1 MAPPARRLWSTS
13 ANNKFSNQQ
22 KLVSPKPFLF
32 DYLTAPP
39 LMTPVSFMTRP
50 TGSVLKSRTL
60 ILAATTA
67 AMLTTSASKAGD
79 GASTTSLSG
88 IAEREIARRMA
99 RIEDA
104 RQAIEKGDKLYAEGD
119 YEAAL
124 GQYKAAIEA
133 IPNAPTTQ
141 EWRNLAEARFA
152 DASVALARE
161 RAKNGRYKEA
171 NELLDGALALNPE
184 HKAAKTLKKELDDPD
199 RYPPAL
205 TPEHVQKVETA
216 QRALQKANSHV
227 DLGNYDEAVKSFQD
241 TLRADPYN
249 IAARRGMERAEQ
261 HKSEYF
267 DAARDHQRAR
277 MLNMVSEAWE
287 DKVPAGAFAIDSQV
301 GLATKDMSTYYV
313 EKMKM
318 IRFPSVQFAGATI
331 DEAVEF
337 LRMKSR
343 DLDESERDPSRKGV
357 NIILKAGDTPS
368 SAQITL
374 DLKDVP
380 MEEALRYV
388 TELAGMKF
396 KVEPFAVL
404 VVPVTESTTEQY
416 TRVYK
421 VPPDFQSMNGDGGA
435 GGAAAAPADPFAAK
449 SDAGAT
455 SGLKARQSAKD
466 ILTAQG
472 IPFPEGASAV
482 FNPVT
487 SQLIVKNTAPNLDL
501 VETFVD
507 TLKDKA
513 PKLVYITTKFVEV
526 SQKNTDELG
535 FDWLLGPFNIPGSS
549 GVFGSGGTVGNSP
562 NGSLTDQSGSYVDF
576 PFTYPGGTPIGG
588 NNPISRGMR
597 FGSAAISPDSVD
609 GLLKATQTVS
619 SVSPGIFALSGVMT
633 DPQFQVVIRA
643 LNQKKGV
650 DLMSAP
656 SVTTKSGQ
664 KATVEVVREFM
675 YPTEFDP
682 PQIPQQFGGQGGNVS
697 LGGGTGGSAG
707 SFPVTP
713 TTPTAFEMKPIG
725 VRMEVDAVV
734 GPDGYSIDLN
744 MAPEVNEFEGFINYG
759 SPIQTASSDGFG
771 NPTTVVLTENR
782 IPQPVFST
790 RKIITNVTVWDS
802 QTVAMGG
809 LIREDVQDVEDKVPV
824 LGDLPLIGRL
834 FQTKAEDHFKRNL
847 MIFVT
852 AKLIDPSGQ
861 PIKQAVAPAAIPG
874 VGAEASLLPAV
885 PAAP

>member
-1 MAPPARRLWSTS
+1 
-13 ANNKFSNQQ
+13 
-22 KLVSPKPFLF
+22 
-32 DYLTAPP
+32 
-39 LMTPVSFMTRP
+39 MTRNN
-50 TGSVLKSRTL
+50 GLVLCTRTL
-60 ILAATTA
+60 LVAALAATTSP
-67 AMLTTSASKAGD
+67 TNTFAGD
-79 GASTTSLSG
+79 GGPGGLSG

-99 RIEDA
+99 RMEDA

-124 GQYKAAIEA
+124 GLYKSAVES

-141 EWRNLAEARFA
+141 EWRSMAQARYA
-152 DASVALARE
+152 DACVALARE

-171 NELLDGALALNPE
+171 NELLDGALVINPE
-184 HKAAKTLKKELDDPD
+184 HKGANTLKKQLADPD
-199 RYPPAL
+199 RFPPAL
-205 TPEHVQKVETA
+205 TPEHVQKVETV
-216 QRALQKANSHV
+216 QRALQKANSYI
-227 DLGNYDEAVKSFQD
+227 DLGDYDNANKEFQD
-241 TLRADPYN
+241 ALRSDPYN
-249 IAARRGMERAEQ
+249 VSARRGMERLEQ

-277 MLNMVSEAWE
+277 MLNLVSEAWE
-287 DKVPAGAFAIDSQV
+287 DKVPVAAVNIDTGI
-301 GLATKDMSTYYV
+301 GLSGVDATTYYV
-313 EKMKM
+313 EKMKT
-318 IRFPSVQFAGATI
+318 IRFPTVTFAGASI

-343 DLDESERDPSRKGV
+343 DLDESERDPARKGV
-357 NIILKAGDTPS
+357 NIILKAGETPS
-368 SAQITL
+368 TAAITL

-396 KVEPFAVL
+396 KVEPHAVL

-421 VPPDFQSMNGDGGA
+421 VPPDFTSIGGDNSS
-435 GGAAAAPADPFAAK
+435 AAPTAPADPFAP
-449 SDAGAT
+449 AGGGAPTSTLAT
-455 SGLKARQSAKD
+455 RKGARD
-466 ILTAQG
+466 ILMGQG
-472 IPFPEGASAV
+472 IPFPDGASAV

-507 TLKDKA
+507 SLKDKA
-513 PKLVYITTKFVEV
+513 PKLIYITTKFVEV

-535 FDWLLGPFNIPGSS
+535 FDWLLGPFNIPGSDRA
-549 GVFGSGGTVGNSP
+549 FGTGGTVGNSA
-562 NGSLTDQSGSYVDF
+562 NGSLTDQAGAYVDF
-576 PFTYPGGTPIGG
+576 PFLSPGVGGTPIGS
-588 NNPISRGMR
+588 NPISRGMR
-597 FGSAAISPDSVD
+597 FGSQAIIPDSID
-609 GLLKATQTVS
+609 GLLTATKTVS
-619 SVSPGIFALSGVMT
+619 SVSPGLFALSGVMT

-643 LNQKKGV
+643 LNQRKGV

-664 KATVEVVREFM
+664 RASVEVVREFM

-682 PQIPQQFGGQGGNVS
+682 PQIPQQFGGQGGNVN
-697 LGGGTGGSAG
+697 LGGGGGGGSGG

-713 TTPTAFEMKPIG
+713 TTPTAFEMKPVG
-725 VRMEVDAVV
+725 VRMEVDPVV

-744 MAPEVNEFEGFINYG
+744 LAPEVNEFEGFINYG
-759 SPIQTASSDGFG
+759 SPIQTSSSDALG
-771 NPTTVVLTENR
+771 NPVTLVLTENR
-782 IPQPVFST
+782 IHQPVFST
-790 RKIITNVTVWDS
+790 RKVQTAVTVWDG

-809 LIREDVQDVEDKVPV
+809 LIREDVQDVEDKVPL
-824 LGDLPLIGRL
+824 LGDIPFIGRL

-861 PIKQAVAPAAIPG
+861 PIKQVTAPVVPVDGAGAVGGSLFPAPAG
-874 VGAEASLLPAV
+874 GQ
-885 PAAP
+885 

>member
-1 MAPPARRLWSTS
+1 
-13 ANNKFSNQQ
+13 
-22 KLVSPKPFLF
+22 
-32 DYLTAPP
+32 
-39 LMTPVSFMTRP
+39 MTRT
-50 TGSVLKSRTL
+50 TGSTLYSRTL
-60 ILAATTA
+60 MMAAA
-67 AMLTTSASKAGD
+67 AAVFATGVTHAGD
-79 GASTTSLSG
+79 GVPSSLSG

-124 GQYKAAIEA
+124 GQYKSAIEA
-133 IPNAPTTQ
+133 LPNAPTTQ
-141 EWRNLAEARFA
+141 ESRDLALSRFA
-152 DASVALARE
+152 DASVALARD
-161 RAKNGRYKEA
+161 RAKSGRYKEA
-171 NELLDGALALNPE
+171 NELLDGAIEVNPD
-184 HKAAKTLKKELDDPD
+184 HKAAKRLKKDLDDPD
-199 RYPPAL
+199 RYPRAL

-216 QRALQKANSHV
+216 QRALQKANSFV
-227 DLGNYDEAVKSFQD
+227 DLGDYDNGVKSFQD
-241 TLRADPYN
+241 ALRADPYN
-249 IAARRGMERAEQ
+249 VAARRGMERLEQ
-261 HKSEYF
+261 HKSEYY
-267 DAARDHQRAR
+267 DSARDHTRAH
-277 MLNMVSEAWE
+277 MLNLVSEAWE
-287 DKVPAGAFAIDSQV
+287 QKVPAGAFSVDTQV
-301 GLATKDMSTYYV
+301 GLATRDLSTYLV
-313 EKMKM
+313 EKMKL

-368 SAQITL
+368 TAQITL

-396 KVEPFAVL
+396 KIEPFAVL

-421 VPPDFQSMNGDGGA
+421 VPPDFTSMNGDS
-435 GGAAAAPADPFAAK
+435 AAAPAPAADPFAAAP
-449 SDAGAT
+449 AGGGT
-455 SGLKARQSAKD
+455 SGLKPKASAKE
-466 ILTAQG
+466 ILVGQG

-501 VETFVD
+501 VETFVES
-507 TLKDKA
+507 LKDKA

-526 SQKNTDELG
+526 TQKNTDELG
-535 FDWLLGPFNIPGSS
+535 FDWLLGPFNIPGSDRS
-549 GVFGSGGTVGNSP
+549 FGSGGTVGNSQ
-562 NGSLTDQSGSYVDF
+562 NGSLTGTSGGFADF
-576 PFTYPGGTPIGG
+576 PMTNPGGTPVGG
-588 NNPISRGMR
+588 TNTVSRGMR
-597 FGSAAISPDSVD
+597 FGSAAINPDSVD
-609 GLLKATQTVS
+609 GLLKATSTVS

-664 KATVEVVREFM
+664 KATVEVVREFY

-682 PQIPQQFGGQGGNVS
+682 PQIPQQFGNTGGGVS
-697 LGGGTGGSAG
+697 LTGGGGGGGGG

-744 MAPEVNEFEGFINYG
+744 LAPEVNEFEGFINYG
-759 SPIQTASSDGFG
+759 SPIQTSSTDALG
-771 NPTTVVLTENR
+771 NPTTIVLTENR

-790 RKIITNVTVWDS
+790 RKVVTNVTVWDS

-809 LIREDVQDVEDKVPV
+809 LIREDVQDVEDKVPL
-824 LGDLPLIGRL
+824 LGDIPFIGRL

-847 MIFVT
+847 MVFVT

-861 PIKQAVAPAAIPG
+861 PIKQATVAPVGGSAPADSTTLFPG
-874 VGAEASLLPAV
+874 GPTT
-885 PAAP
+885 P

>member
-1 MAPPARRLWSTS
+1 
-13 ANNKFSNQQ
+13 
-22 KLVSPKPFLF
+22 
-32 DYLTAPP
+32 
-39 LMTPVSFMTRP
+39 MTRNN
-50 TGSVLKSRTL
+50 GLVLCTRTL
-60 ILAATTA
+60 IVAALAATTSP
-67 AMLTTSASKAGD
+67 TKTFAGD
-79 GASTTSLSG
+79 GGPGGLSG

-99 RIEDA
+99 RMEDA

-124 GQYKAAIEA
+124 GLYKSAVES

-141 EWRNLAEARFA
+141 EWRSMAQARYA
-152 DASVALARE
+152 DACVALARE

-171 NELLDGALALNPE
+171 NELLDGALEINPE
-184 HKAAKTLKKELDDPD
+184 HKGAKTLKKQLADPD
-199 RYPPAL
+199 RFPPAL
-205 TPEHVQKVETA
+205 TPEHVQKVETV
-216 QRALQKANSHV
+216 QRALQKANSYI
-227 DLGNYDEAVKSFQD
+227 DLGDYDNANREFQD
-241 TLRADPYN
+241 ALRSDPYN
-249 IAARRGMERAEQ
+249 LSARRGMERLEQ

-277 MLNMVSEAWE
+277 MLNLVSEAWE
-287 DKVPAGAFAIDSQV
+287 DKVPVAAVNIDQGI
-301 GLATKDMSTYYV
+301 GLSGVDATTYYV
-313 EKMKM
+313 EKMKA
-318 IRFPSVQFAGATI
+318 IRFPNVTFAGASI
-331 DEAVEF
+331 EEAVEF

-343 DLDESERDPSRKGV
+343 DLDESERDPARKGV
-357 NIILKAGDTPS
+357 NIILKAGETPS
-368 SAQITL
+368 TAAITL

-396 KVEPFAVL
+396 KVEPHAVL

-421 VPPDFQSMNGDGGA
+421 VPPDFTSIDGGA
-435 GGAAAAPADPFAAK
+435 SAAPAAPADPFAP
-449 SDAGAT
+449 AGGAAAT
-455 SGLKARQSAKD
+455 STLATRKGAKD
-466 ILTAQG
+466 ILMGQG
-472 IPFPEGASAV
+472 IPFPDGASAV

-507 TLKDKA
+507 SLKDKA
-513 PKLVYITTKFVEV
+513 PKLIYITTKFVEV

-535 FDWLLGPFNIPGSS
+535 FDWLLGPFNIPGSNRT
-549 GVFGSGGTVGNSP
+549 FGTGGTVGNSA
-562 NGSLTDQSGSYVDF
+562 NGSLTDQAGAYVDF
-576 PFTYPGGTPIGG
+576 PFLSPGVGGTPIGS
-588 NNPISRGMR
+588 NPISRGMR
-597 FGSAAISPDSVD
+597 FGSQAIIPDSID
-609 GLLKATQTVS
+609 GLLTATKTVS
-619 SVSPGIFALSGVMT
+619 SVSPGLFALSGVMT

-643 LNQKKGV
+643 LNQRKGV

-664 KATVEVVREFM
+664 RASVEVVREFM

-682 PQIPQQFGGQGGNVS
+682 PQIPQQFGGQGGNVN
-697 LGGGTGGSAG
+697 LGGGGGGGSGG

-713 TTPTAFEMKPIG
+713 TTPTAFEMKPVG
-725 VRMEVDAVV
+725 VRMEVDPVV

-744 MAPEVNEFEGFINYG
+744 LAPEVNEFEGFINYG
-759 SPIQTASSDGFG
+759 SPIQTSSSDALG
-771 NPTTVVLTENR
+771 NPVTLVLTENR

-790 RKIITNVTVWDS
+790 RKVQTAVTVWDG

-809 LIREDVQDVEDKVPV
+809 LIREDVQDVEDKVPL
-824 LGDLPLIGRL
+824 LGDIPFIGRL

-861 PIKQAVAPAAIPG
+861 PIKQVTAPVVPVDGTGAAGGTLFPAPAG
-874 VGAEASLLPAV
+874 GQ
-885 PAAP
+885 

>member
-1 MAPPARRLWSTS
+1 MTRHNGLVLCTRTLLVAAIAASTS
-13 ANNKFSNQQ
+13 
-22 KLVSPKPFLF
+22 
-32 DYLTAPP
+32 PP
-39 LMTPVSFMTRP
+39 QIF
-50 TGSVLKSRTL
+50 
-60 ILAATTA
+60 
-67 AMLTTSASKAGD
+67 AGD
-79 GASTTSLSG
+79 GGPGGLSG

-99 RIEDA
+99 RMEDA

-124 GQYKAAIEA
+124 GLYKSAVES

-141 EWRNLAEARFA
+141 EWRSMAQARYA
-152 DASVALARE
+152 DACVALARE

-171 NELLDGALALNPE
+171 NELLDGALEINPE
-184 HKAAKTLKKELDDPD
+184 HKGAKTLKKQLGDPD
-199 RYPPAL
+199 RFPPAL
-205 TPEHVQKVETA
+205 TPEHVQKVESV
-216 QRALQKANSHV
+216 QRALQKANSYT
-227 DLGNYDEAVKSFQD
+227 DLGDYDNANKEFQD
-241 TLRADPYN
+241 ALRSDPYN
-249 IAARRGMERAEQ
+249 VSARRGMERLEQ

-277 MLNMVSEAWE
+277 MLNLVSEAWE
-287 DKVPAGAFAIDSQV
+287 DKVPVAAVNIDQGI
-301 GLATKDMSTYYV
+301 GLSGVDATTYYV
-313 EKMKM
+313 EKMKT
-318 IRFPSVQFAGATI
+318 IRFPNVTFAGASI
-331 DEAVEF
+331 EEAVEF

-343 DLDESERDPSRKGV
+343 DLDESERDPNRKGV
-357 NIILKAGDTPS
+357 NIILKAGETPS
-368 SAQITL
+368 TAAITL

-396 KVEPFAVL
+396 KVEPHAVL

-421 VPPDFQSMNGDGGA
+421 VPPDFTSIGGDGA
-435 GGAAAAPADPFAAK
+435 SATPAAPADPFAP
-449 SDAGAT
+449 AGGGGAPTSTLAT
-455 SGLKARQSAKD
+455 RKGAKD
-466 ILTAQG
+466 ILMGQG
-472 IPFPEGASAV
+472 IPFPDGASAV

-507 TLKDKA
+507 SLKDKA
-513 PKLVYITTKFVEV
+513 PKLIYITTKFVEV

-535 FDWLLGPFNIPGSS
+535 FDWLLGPFNIPGSERA
-549 GVFGSGGTVGNSP
+549 FGTGGTVGNSA
-562 NGSLTDQSGSYVDF
+562 NGSLTDQAGAYVDF
-576 PFTYPGGTPIGG
+576 PFLSPGVGGTPIGS
-588 NNPISRGMR
+588 NPISRGMR
-597 FGSAAISPDSVD
+597 FGSQAIIPDSID
-609 GLLKATQTVS
+609 GLLTATKTVS
-619 SVSPGIFALSGVMT
+619 SVSPGLFALSGVMT

-643 LNQKKGV
+643 LNQRKGV

-664 KATVEVVREFM
+664 RASVEVVREFM

-682 PQIPQQFGGQGGNVS
+682 PQIPQQFGGQGGNVN
-697 LGGGTGGSAG
+697 LGGGGGGSSGG

-713 TTPTAFEMKPIG
+713 TTPTAFEMKPVG
-725 VRMEVDAVV
+725 VRMEVDPVV

-744 MAPEVNEFEGFINYG
+744 LAPEVNEFEGFINYG
-759 SPIQTASSDGFG
+759 SPIQTSSSDALG
-771 NPTTVVLTENR
+771 NPVTLVLTENR

-790 RKIITNVTVWDS
+790 RKVQTAVTVWDG

-809 LIREDVQDVEDKVPV
+809 LIREDVQDVEDKVPL
-824 LGDLPLIGRL
+824 LGDIPFIGRL

-861 PIKQAVAPAAIPG
+861 PIKQVTAPVVPVDGTGAVGGTLFPAPAG
-874 VGAEASLLPAV
+874 GQ
-885 PAAP
+885 

>member
-1 MAPPARRLWSTS
+1 
-13 ANNKFSNQQ
+13 
-22 KLVSPKPFLF
+22 
-32 DYLTAPP
+32 
-39 LMTPVSFMTRP
+39 MTRHN
-50 TGSVLKSRTL
+50 GLVLCTRTL
-60 ILAATTA
+60 LVAAFAATTP
-67 AMLTTSASKAGD
+67 SPQIFAGD
-79 GASTTSLSG
+79 GGPGGLSG

-99 RIEDA
+99 RMEDA

-124 GQYKAAIEA
+124 GLYKSAVES

-141 EWRNLAEARFA
+141 EWRSMAQARYA
-152 DASVALARE
+152 DACVALARE

-171 NELLDGALALNPE
+171 NELLDGALEINPE
-184 HKAAKTLKKELDDPD
+184 HKGAKTLKKQLADPD
-199 RYPPAL
+199 RFPPAL
-205 TPEHVQKVETA
+205 TPEHVQKVETV
-216 QRALQKANSHV
+216 QRALQKANSYI
-227 DLGNYDEAVKSFQD
+227 DLGDYDNANKEFQD
-241 TLRADPYN
+241 ALRSDPYN
-249 IAARRGMERAEQ
+249 VSARRGMERLEQ

-277 MLNMVSEAWE
+277 MLNLVSEAWE
-287 DKVPAGAFAIDSQV
+287 DKVPVAAVNIDQGI
-301 GLATKDMSTYYV
+301 GLSGVDATTYYV
-313 EKMKM
+313 EKMKT
-318 IRFPSVQFAGATI
+318 IRFPNVTFAGASI
-331 DEAVEF
+331 EEAVEF

-343 DLDESERDPSRKGV
+343 DLDESERDPNRKGV
-357 NIILKAGDTPS
+357 NIILKAGETPS
-368 SAQITL
+368 TAAITL

-396 KVEPFAVL
+396 KVEPHAVL

-421 VPPDFQSMNGDGGA
+421 VPPDFTSIGGDS
-435 GGAAAAPADPFAAK
+435 AAAAPAAPADPFAP
-449 SDAGAT
+449 AGAAPAST
-455 SGLKARQSAKD
+455 LATRKGAKD
-466 ILTAQG
+466 ILMGQG
-472 IPFPEGASAV
+472 IPFPDGASAV

-507 TLKDKA
+507 SLKDKA
-513 PKLVYITTKFVEV
+513 PKLIYITTKFVEV

-535 FDWLLGPFNIPGSS
+535 FDWLLGPFNIPGSERA
-549 GVFGSGGTVGNSP
+549 FGTGGTVGNSA
-562 NGSLTDQSGSYVDF
+562 NGSLTDQAGAYVDF
-576 PFTYPGGTPIGG
+576 PFLSPGVGGTPIGS
-588 NNPISRGMR
+588 NPISRGMR
-597 FGSAAISPDSVD
+597 FGSQAIIPDSID
-609 GLLKATQTVS
+609 GLLTATKTVS
-619 SVSPGIFALSGVMT
+619 SVSPGLFALSGVMT

-643 LNQKKGV
+643 LNQRKGV

-664 KATVEVVREFM
+664 RASVEVVREFM

-682 PQIPQQFGGQGGNVS
+682 PQIPQQFGGQGGNVN
-697 LGGGTGGSAG
+697 LGGGGGGGTGG

-713 TTPTAFEMKPIG
+713 TTPTAFEMKPVG
-725 VRMEVDAVV
+725 VRMEVDPVV

-744 MAPEVNEFEGFINYG
+744 LAPEVNEFEGFINYG
-759 SPIQTASSDGFG
+759 SPIQTSSSDAFG
-771 NPTTVVLTENR
+771 NPVTLVLTENR

-790 RKIITNVTVWDS
+790 RKVQTAVTVWDG

-809 LIREDVQDVEDKVPV
+809 LIREDVQDVEDKVPL
-824 LGDLPLIGRL
+824 LGDIPFIGRL

-861 PIKQAVAPAAIPG
+861 PIKQVTAPVVPVDGAGAVGGTLFPAPAG
-874 VGAEASLLPAV
+874 SQ
-885 PAAP
+885 